1 MKVPLVHTGVAQ
13 RNIGRQWTSGKKEW
27 ASRIYTATPLTGS
40 VRFEEQQLREQN
52 AAHKQAFA
60 RLHNNPIGREDQEWR
75 MRGLVQWQELFTRAP
90 PFLRH
95 LRLLNTPFSRA
106 PVVVLIPTTTFFALK
121 YQENGKFHN
130 LFAFDTFP
138 DTLPQKW

>member
-1 MKVPLVHTGVAQ
+1 
-13 RNIGRQWTSGKKEW
+13 
-27 ASRIYTATPLTGS
+27 
-40 VRFEEQQLREQN
+40 
-52 AAHKQAFA
+52 
-60 RLHNNPIGREDQEWR
+60 

-95 LRLLNTPFSRA
+95 LRLLNTPSSRA